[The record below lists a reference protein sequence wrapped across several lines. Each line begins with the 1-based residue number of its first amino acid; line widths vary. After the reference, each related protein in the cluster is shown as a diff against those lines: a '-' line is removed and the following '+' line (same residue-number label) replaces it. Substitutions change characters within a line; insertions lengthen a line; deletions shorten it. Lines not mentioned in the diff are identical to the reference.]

1 MSGMLRKLIGATRRR
16 KVHRLARKWFGLQI
30 TTVPERRFDLWYY
43 EMNSTHIRRLL
54 HFEAILTMLED
65 VDGRIVE
72 CGVGPGRSMLAF
84 SMITQ
89 YVTKPRDI
97 VGFDTFDGIPPP
109 TSEDGE
115 ANVHKTGWW
124 RHSIDNVVELLKHN
138 GLSEAVIEER
148 VSFKPGLFEDTLPNY
163 DGMPIAFLHI
173 DVDFYKSYSTVLRE
187 LWPHVA
193 PGGIVAFD
201 EYRNPVFPGATQAV
215 DEFFV
220 RRREEPVKSNVTD
233 LYYVIKGPVNVIGE
247 T

>member
-1 MSGMLRKLIGATRRR
+1 MLRKLIGATGRRT
-16 KVHRLARKWFGLQI
+16 VHRLARKWFGLQI
-30 TTVPERRFDLWYY
+30 TTVPERRFDMWYY
-43 EMNSTHIRRLL
+43 EMNSTQIRRLL

-84 SMITQ
+84 SVMTQ
-89 YVTKPRDI
+89 YLTTPRDI

-109 TSEDGE
+109 TPEDGE

-138 GLSEAVIEER
+138 GLSESFIVER
-148 VSFKPGLFEDTLPNY
+148 ITFKPGLFEDTLPDY
-163 DGMPIAFLHI
+163 DGTPIAFLHL
-173 DVDFYKSYSTVLRE
+173 DVDFYGSYKTVLRE
-187 LWPHVA
+187 LWPHLA

-201 EYRNPVFPGATQAV
+201 EYRKPVFPGATEAV
-215 DEFFV
+215 DEFFAQ
-220 RRREEPVKSNVTD
+220 RREKPIMSRVTN
-233 LYYVIKGPVNVIGE
+233 LYYVVKDPLDVGAE